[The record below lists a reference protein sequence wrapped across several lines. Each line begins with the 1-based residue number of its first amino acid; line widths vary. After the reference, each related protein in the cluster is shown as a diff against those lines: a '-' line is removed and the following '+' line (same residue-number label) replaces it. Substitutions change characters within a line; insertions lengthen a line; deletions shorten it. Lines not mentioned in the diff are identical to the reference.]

1 MTVLIGDVK
10 DIGLRPTE
18 GTVTVFSARTRRAN
32 GAGGVI
38 TRERR
43 DYQLSG
49 GRFRTAE
56 LDPGRTTVELVAPG
70 VFESWTFDLPADGT
84 VSLVDAVE
92 LAVDY
97 SPDSAVVNGAAA
109 AAAKAERWA
118 GEAAGSAAV
127 AGRARDEA
135 VAAQASVSRV
145 VESAVTVVRGE
156 FTDLT
161 DRAESA
167 ASRAEQARDAAEGSA
182 GAAAESAESAAASAT
197 TAEGHVSA
205 VSESASRAEQA
216 RDAAEGHAMSAESH
230 ADRAAGSASAAE
242 SSAGAARDAVGSVN
256 DAASRAQA
264 ARSGSEQARDEAVQA
279 AESAKTGAPV
289 DGWDVS
295 SLSQS
300 VRESLGRADSAIT
313 VVPTATA
320 SSAGGVKLAGDLSG
334 TWDAPT
340 VPGLEA
346 LATQLKR
353 LETMREVLVLVST
366 TPADQQIKTE
376 LERRGL
382 NYQTVETIPFSIDA
396 RNTTTLTSLFKGY
409 RALREPPMLW
419 NTSKVTSFSSLFE
432 DCRALTHAPEMD
444 LTSASNLA
452 NMFKYCVALTYIPNL
467 TTPNASS
474 VTSMFEECWALATA
488 PSINLG
494 KATSVFNLFRGC
506 KSLTH
511 VPDIDASNLTNVT
524 NMFYETRALR
534 DGGVRLIRSD
544 GTKPES
550 RSMMLYRSGL
560 TREPFFTPDGQPIT

>member
-1 MTVLIGDVK
+1 MTVLIGDIK

-43 DYQLSG
+43 DYVLSG

-70 VFESWTFDLPADGT
+70 VFESWTFDLPTDGT

-92 LAVDY
+92 LSVDY
-97 SPDSAVVNGAAA
+97 APDSAVVNGAAA

-135 VAAQASVSRV
+135 VSAQASVSRV

-161 DRAESA
+161 GRAESA
-167 ASRAEQARDAAEGSA
+167 ADRAVSARDAASGSA
-182 GAAAESAESAAASAT
+182 SAASESAESAAASAT
-197 TAEGHVSA
+197 TAGGHVSA
-205 VSESASRAEQA
+205 VEESAERAEQA

-230 ADRAAGSASAAE
+230 ADRAAGSAQAAE
-242 SSAGAARDAVGSVN
+242 HSAGAARDAVGAVN

-264 ARSGSEQARDEAVQA
+264 ARVGSEQARDEAVQA

-289 DGWDVS
+289 DGWDIG
-295 SLSQS
+295 SLSQG

-320 SSAGGVKLAGDLSG
+320 SSAGGVKLAGDLGG

-340 VPGLEA
+340 VPGLEQLVWRVTA
-346 LATQLKR
+346 LEVRDVLKLRAATAISQV
-353 LETMREVLVLVST
+353 RE
-366 TPADQQIKTE
+366 E
-376 LERRGL
+376 LEKRGL
-382 NYQTVETIPFSIDA
+382 NYKEVKVLPFNMDA
-396 RNTTTLTSLFKGY
+396 SGVNNLSNLLSGYEKLVVPPVISGTSQ
-409 RALREPPMLW
+409 
-419 NTSKVTSFSSLFE
+419 VTNMASMFFGCSSL
-432 DCRALTHAPEMD
+432 TKVPEMD
-444 LTSASNLA
+444 TSQ
-452 NMFKYCVALTYIPNL
+452 
-467 TTPNASS
+467 
-474 VTSMFEECWALATA
+474 
-488 PSINLG
+488 
-494 KATSVFNLFRGC
+494 
-506 KSLTH
+506 
-511 VPDIDASNLTNVT
+511 VT
-524 NMFYETRALR
+524 NMASMLR
-534 DGGVRLIRSD
+534 DCSSLHTVPEMDTSQVKNMSVMLSGCKALKDGSVRLIRKD
-544 GTKPES
+544 GTKPAS
-550 RSMMLYRSGL
+550 RSNMISGSGL
-560 TREPFFTPDGQPIT
+560 TREPFFTPDGEPIN

>member
-1 MTVLIGDVK
+1 MTILIGDIK

-43 DYQLSG
+43 DYPLSG
-49 GRFRTAE
+49 GRFRTGE

-92 LAVDY
+92 LSVDY

-161 DRAESA
+161 GRAESA
-167 ASRAEQARDAAEGSA
+167 ADRAEEARDTAGTSA
-182 GAAAESAESAAASAT
+182 DAAASSAEAAADSAA

-205 VSESASRAEQA
+205 VAESASRAESA
-216 RDAAEGHAMSAESH
+216 RDAAEGQAMSAESH

-242 SSAGAARDAVGSVN
+242 HSAGAARDAVGAVN
-256 DAASRAQA
+256 DAASRAQD
-264 ARSGSEQARDEAVQA
+264 ARVGSEQARDEAVQA

-289 DGWDVS
+289 GGWEIT
-295 SLSQS
+295 SLSQG
-300 VRESLGRADSAIT
+300 VRESLGRADSALT
-313 VVPTATA
+313 TVPTATA
-320 SSAGGVKLAGDLSG
+320 SSAGSVKLAGDLAG

-340 VPGLEA
+340 VPGLETVMKRIA
-346 LATQLKR
+346 L
-353 LETMREVLVLVST
+353 LEQMRDVLTLT
-366 TPADQQIKTE
+366 TGKPAPDQVKDE
-376 LERRGL
+376 LTRRGL
-382 NYQTVETIPFSIDA
+382 DYTTVEKIPFSIDA
-396 RNTTTLTSLFKGY
+396 SQNTNLGFMFRGFSK
-409 RALREPPMLW
+409 LREAPLLL
-419 NTSKVTSFSSLFE
+419 NTSAVYS
-432 DCRALTHAPEMD
+432 M
-444 LTSASNLA
+444 A
-452 NMFKYCVALTYIPNL
+452 NMFQGCYSLETVHEMNT
-467 TTPNASS
+467 SS
-474 VTSMFEECWALATA
+474 VTNMANMFFDCEELRSLPDIDARKVDNTA
-488 PSINLG
+488 
-494 KATSVFNLFRGC
+494 FMFRGC
-506 KSLTH
+506 K
-511 VPDIDASNLTNVT
+511 
-524 NMFYETRALR
+524 ALW
-534 DGGVRLIRSD
+534 DGKVRLIRPD
-544 GTKPES
+544 GTKPAN
-550 RSMMLYRSGL
+550 RAHMTFISGL
-560 TREPFFTPDGQPIT
+560 TREPFFTPDGQPIN

>member
-1 MTVLIGDVK
+1 MTVLIGDIK

-43 DYQLSG
+43 DYVLSA
-49 GRFRTAE
+49 GRFRTGE

-135 VAAQASVSRV
+135 VSAQASVSRV
-145 VESAVTVVRGE
+145 VESAVSVVRGE

-167 ASRAEQARDAAEGSA
+167 AESAGQARDAAEGSA
-182 GAAAESAESAAASAT
+182 SAASESAESAAASAT

-205 VSESASRAEQA
+205 VQGSAERAESA

-230 ADRAAGSASAAE
+230 ADRAAGSAQAAE
-242 SSAGAARDAVGSVN
+242 HSASAARDAVGSVN

-264 ARSGSEQARDEAVQA
+264 ARVGSEQARDEAVA
-279 AESAKTGAPV
+279 AAGRAKVGAPEG
-289 DGWDVS
+289 GWEIG
-295 SLSQS
+295 SLSQG

-340 VPGLEA
+340 VPGLAA
-346 LATQLKR
+346 LANQLKR
-353 LETMREVLVLVST
+353 LETLRDVFVL
-366 TPADQQIKTE
+366 TPDDFAQTQLQKE
-376 LERRGL
+376 LTRRGL
-382 NYQTVETIPFSIDA
+382 NYKTVEKIPFSIDA
-396 RNTTTLTSLFKGY
+396 RNAKNKSL
-409 RALREPPMLW
+409 
-419 NTSKVTSFSSLFE
+419 SSLFNGCSKLRE
-432 DCRALTHAPEMD
+432 APLLLNTSQVTNMSSMFEGCLALTTVPD
-444 LTSASNLA
+444 LDTSQVTA
-452 NMFKYCVALTYIPNL
+452 
-467 TTPNASS
+467 
-474 VTSMFEECWALATA
+474 VTSMF
-488 PSINLG
+488 
-494 KATSVFNLFRGC
+494 FRC
-506 KSLTH
+506 T
-511 VPDIDASNLTNVT
+511 NLTDGNV
-524 NMFYETRALR
+524 L
-534 DGGVRLIRSD
+534 LIRSD
-544 GTKPES
+544 GTKPAN
-550 RSMMLYRSGL
+550 RSGMIQYSGL
-560 TREPFFTPDGQPIT
+560 SREPFFTPDGQPIN

>member
-1 MTVLIGDVK
+1 MTVLIGDIK

-43 DYQLSG
+43 DYPLSG

-92 LAVDY
+92 LSVDY

-135 VAAQASVSRV
+135 VQARASVSRV

-156 FTDLT
+156 FTDVT
-161 DRAESA
+161 ERAESA
-167 ASRAEQARDAAEGSA
+167 AVRAEQARDAAEGSA
-182 GAAAESAESAAASAT
+182 GAAAESAESA
-197 TAEGHVSA
+197 
-205 VSESASRAEQA
+205 SESAAAAGVSAGESASSAQ
-216 RDAAEGHAMSAESH
+216 AAEGSAAAAAGHVETAGSH
-230 ADRAAGSASAAE
+230 ASAAAGSAAAAE
-242 SSAGAARDAVGSVN
+242 GSASAARDAVGAVT

-264 ARSGSEQARDEAVQA
+264 ARVGSEQARDEAVHA

-295 SLSQS
+295 SLSQG

-320 SSAGGVKLAGDLSG
+320 SSAGGVKLAGDLAG

-340 VPGLEA
+340 VPGLE
-346 LATQLKR
+346 R
-353 LETMREVLVLVST
+353 LMWQMKAMEAQDVLVLRYGS
-366 TPADQQIKTE
+366 TPASKQVREE
-376 LERRGL
+376 LEKRGL
-382 NYQTVETIPFSIDA
+382 NYAKVKVLPFKIDA
-396 RNTTTLTSLFKGY
+396 SSATSLTELCRGFNEL
-409 RALREPPMLW
+409 RAAPFVL
-419 NTSKVTSFSSLFE
+419 NTSKVT
-432 DCRALTHAPEMD
+432 
-444 LTSASNLA
+444 
-452 NMFKYCVALTYIPNL
+452 NMYN
-467 TTPNASS
+467 
-474 VTSMFEECWALATA
+474 M
-488 PSINLG
+488 
-494 KATSVFNLFRGC
+494 FRGC
-506 KSLTH
+506 SSLTS
-511 VPDIDASNLTNVT
+511 VPDLDTRSVRDMDNMFGSCPSLTSVPDLDTSQVT
-524 NMFYETRALR
+524 NMDNMFYGCSSLT
-534 DGGVRLIRSD
+534 DGSVRLIRKD
-544 GTKPES
+544 GTKPAS
-550 RSMMLYRSGL
+550 RSYMIRQSGL
-560 TREPFFTPDGQPIT
+560 TREPFFTPDGQPIN